1 MRSNSPQSKSDKEAK
16 LMQRYCKAV
25 VGVEPKDLKEGTWES
40 NEYNKLYNKTIAN
53 LKNFSP
59 ADNVE

>member
-1 MRSNSPQSKSDKEAK
+1 
-16 LMQRYCKAV
+16 MQRYCKAV